1 MVIPTVKGGPEATV
15 LKEERS
21 RRGSRKET
29 KIYFPLR
36 PLIISPNL
44 AEFLN

>member
-1 MVIPTVKGGPEATV
+1 MVIPTVKGGPQAAM

-21 RRGSRKET
+21 GRGSRKET
-29 KIYFPLR
+29 KIYFTLR